1 MGKLGGNGHNGNGL
15 ARKQDLQLKET
26 RNLVN
31 VANMGLY
38 RHRAEG
44 FGGERATT
52 PRLGE
57 GECLQLGAISQAAN
71 VTWRTRDRM
80 LLLRGAGRERGRR
93 GGNATPEALDGDA
106 LKSEASWR

>member
-1 MGKLGGNGHNGNGL
+1 MGKVRRNRQKINGL
-15 ARKQDLQLKET
+15 AHKQDSQLEET

-57 GECLQLGAISQAAN
+57 GECLQLCAISQAAS

-93 GGNATPEALDGDA
+93 GGIATPEALDGDA
-106 LKSEASWR
+106 LKSEASW